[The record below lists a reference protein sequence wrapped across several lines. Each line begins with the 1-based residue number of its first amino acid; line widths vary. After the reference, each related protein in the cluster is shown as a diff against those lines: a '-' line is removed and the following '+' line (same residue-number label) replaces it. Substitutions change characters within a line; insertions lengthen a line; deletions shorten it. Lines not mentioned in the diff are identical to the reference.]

1 MIIKCTPLAVFVMFQ
16 LLCFSAFAENTL
28 QPSGEQSAQAGEGA
42 LQEQVEALLKRIDE
56 LEAKKTKVLELSE
69 KEVVTTGS
77 PLALRL
83 SGHLNRA
90 VVWHSNGKNSNT
102 VHADVDNSPSR
113 LNVTAVGNLSEQTKI
128 FAVIEEAFEP
138 NSTDRIDVHDA
149 NDNQPLTHRKVEV
162 YIDDKKW
169 GRLFVG
175 QGSTASDGTME
186 DVDMSGTNVVS
197 AGSSISFAG
206 AGIQFFD
213 RTTNAKA
220 LLNGQRM
227 IVETVFDSGDGL
239 FRRNRIRYDTPEFYG
254 LRLQASHYYKGR
266 NDNRDVAFKYAGTAN
281 GIKIG
286 AQGAYLRRL
295 SKTVSVPGG
304 STPAKYHQFNGS
316 LGVLFTNG
324 ISIFLS
330 ALHRDWKSG
339 STRNGSIYFAKLG
352 YQHSFVEAGK
362 TAFAVDYGEYKNLI
376 FDTRPEN
383 ERDQYKGTS
392 YGVMLTQFLDRIAT
406 ELFVAG
412 RLYRLDGPSR
422 QPARYKDAKLVL
434 SGMRVKF

>member
-1 MIIKCTPLAVFVMFQ
+1 MTTKRTSIAFFVIFQ
-16 LLCFSAFAENTL
+16 FLYLPAFADNSTQTE
-28 QPSGEQSAQAGEGA
+28 EAA
-42 LQEQVEALLKRIDE
+42 LQKQVEVLSKRINE
-56 LEAKKTKVLELSE
+56 LESKETKFLGLSE
-69 KEVVTTGS
+69 KEAVISGN
-77 PLALRL
+77 ALSL
-83 SGHLNRA
+83 KLGGHLNRA

-102 VHADVDNSPSR
+102 VHADVDSSPSR
-113 LNVTAVGNLSEQTKI
+113 ITITAAGKISEQTKI
-128 FAVIEEAFEP
+128 YAVIEEAFEP

-149 NDNQPLTHRKVEV
+149 NDSQPFTNRKMEV
-162 YIDDKKW
+162 YIDDTKW

-186 DVDMSGTNVVS
+186 DVDMSGTGVVS
-197 AGSSISFAG
+197 AGSSLSFMG

-213 RTTNAKA
+213 STTNAKA
-220 LLNGQRM
+220 TLNGQRM

-254 LRLQASHYYKGR
+254 LRLQTSHYYKGR
-266 NDNRDVAFKYAGTAN
+266 NDNWDIALKYAGKVN

-316 LGVLFTNG
+316 VGVLFTNG
-324 ISIFLS
+324 INIFLS
-330 ALHRDWKSG
+330 ALHRDWKSRN
-339 STRNGSIYFAKLG
+339 TRNGSIYFAKLG
-352 YQHSFVEAGK
+352 YQHSFIEAGK
-362 TAFAVDYGEYKNLI
+362 TAFAIDYGQYKNLI
-376 FDTRPEN
+376 FDTRPQN

-412 RLYRLDGPSR
+412 RIYKLDGPSR
-422 QPARYKDAKLVL
+422 QPARYKDAKVVL